1 MSCDYLKLSETQWE
15 DALYDFFGIGSEIAS
30 KIRTE
35 ASNRGIT
42 DYYYNHPYDNTA
54 PEPDFSVPFG
64 KQYVLQRLN
73 KQISALLNQFP
84 TFEKSQNAFDA
95 ANVGGKLSLETTE
108 TGTENATNAVT
119 AHDSTSGTGTNMS
132 TFSPINAAYEKT
144 SDKTKTES
152 SATADKT
159 QTTTD
164 EKNANK
170 TTTREEFRGTG
181 SEIAAIMDD
190 FGQKS
195 PITKFL
201 NALEMF
207 LISPEEYYA
216 IMNGEDDL

>member
-1 MSCDYLKLSETQWE
+1 MDYLKLSATNWDE
-15 DALYDFFGIGSEIAS
+15 ALMNFFGIGSAMVT
-30 KIRTE
+30 KIRGE

-54 PEPDFSVPFG
+54 PEPDFSIPFG
-64 KQYVLQRLN
+64 KQYVLQRFTYKVYSILD
-73 KQISALLNQFP
+73 QFP
-84 TFEKSQNAFDA
+84 NFEKAQNAFDA
-95 ANVGGKLSLETTE
+95 AAVGGKLSLKTTE

-119 AHDSTSGTGTNMS
+119 DHNATSGTGTNTS

-144 SDKTKTES
+144 SDKTKTDS
-152 SATADKT
+152 SATSDRTA
-159 QTTTD
+159 TTTD
-164 EKNANK
+164 EKSANK

-207 LISPEEYYA
+207 LISPEEYYE
-216 IMNGEDDL
+216 IMNVGDDL